1 MKTFFTHISFL
12 ILLNLI
18 LTDSIA
24 AQQSLNYMP
33 GEYLIQL
40 ESDKDIHSLI
50 KENFQTGIQTFT
62 FTPVEKVSKNFN
74 IWLLRTSGDIP
85 TTSEVLE
92 LLQTWKGVKIAQK
105 NHVGSYREK
114 IPNDVDFNRQWF
126 FKNTGQDDGK
136 PGADIKATEAWEIAT
151 GGLTMFGDTIVVA
164 VIDYGFEAG
173 HADLEENM
181 WYNHAEIPDNGI
193 DDDNNGYVD
202 DYYGWNATDSTG
214 NIYSSQSHGML
225 VNGMVGARGNNE
237 LGVTGIN
244 WNVKIMNVSLR
255 GIVESNVIKA
265 YDYVLSH
272 RKLYNETNGEK
283 GAFVVA
289 TNSSWGIDEGD
300 PSKAPL
306 WCNFYD
312 SLGVH
317 GILSCGATANFNFNV
332 DVVGDLPT
340 ACASDYLISV
350 TSSTRNDIKST
361 AGFGKTTIDLAAPGQ
376 SIYSTTRQSS
386 YSGSSGTSF
395 ASPLVAGMIGLLY
408 SVECKG
414 FQEMVKRNPGEAA
427 LLIKEVILSSVDP
440 LPSFA
445 NNTVSG
451 GRLNALNAMNVL
463 LTQCRSC
470 PQPDAPELFEVSPNS
485 MVIQWPDNDLYESF
499 VVRYRVEGAV
509 DWEEVVI
516 NGNIITLN
524 DLLSCTVYEVDV
536 QGVCVDENSEPSES
550 RFFETEGCCE
560 PPTGLD
566 TIFVQPNTA
575 RIKWESV
582 LPAEAYIFEY
592 KREADNIWNAVES
605 QDTQE
610 LIRFLDF
617 CTVYQVRVATIC
629 INDTT
634 DFSPVFEFRTKG
646 CGSCTEKVH
655 CEVPIGNNDL
665 KYISR
670 VSINNIDITSDA
682 GPGAYESFT
691 AEDAFA
697 LEVGLS
703 YPIEIEFAGQDSASP
718 IDIRAWLDY
727 NHDAIFDE
735 EEEVVV
741 SRDSFDNLVLSE
753 TLNIATRGRIGTT
766 RLRIAILDTDMN
778 DSLPVACPQA
788 GFTGDYEDY
797 CITLVQR
804 NCPRAPELDTVMV
817 GFTSIG
823 FEWDKAPAI
832 IGFTHRFK
840 KSSDTEWMEE
850 VSDTATSVS
859 FTGLTMCEFY
869 DFEIRTICE
878 FDTTQFQRLT
888 IQTMCPTSTREI
900 NSDEL
905 TVELYPNPVND
916 FLLINAFS
924 PDSKSITLT
933 LYSLTRSVLMQK
945 QEKLTQGQTDIQWHG
960 LSKLTPGMYILNIQT
975 EKGILSRKIVKQ

>member
-1 MKTFFTHISFL
+1 MNTYFTRISFL
-12 ILLNLI
+12 IHFLFGFI
-18 LTDSIA
+18 LTIQ

-40 ESDKDIHSLI
+40 DSDKDIHSVL
-50 KENFQTGIQTFT
+50 KENLQEGNQKFI

-74 IWLLRTSGDIP
+74 IWLMRLSGDIP
-85 TTSEVLE
+85 TNAEGLKI
-92 LLQTWKGVKIAQK
+92 LQSWKGVKIAQK
-105 NHVGSYREK
+105 NHVGAYREK
-114 IPNDVDFNRQWF
+114 IPNDIDFNRQWF

-151 GGLTMFGDTIVVA
+151 GGLTMFGDEIVVA

-173 HADLEENM
+173 HSDLEANM
-181 WYNHAEIPDNGI
+181 WYNTAEIPDNSI

-202 DYYGWNATDSTG
+202 DYYGWNATNDNG

-225 VNGMVGARGNNE
+225 VNGMVGAKGNNE
-237 LGVTGIN
+237 NGVTGIN
-244 WNVKIMNVSLR
+244 WDVKIMNVALR
-255 GIVESNVIKA
+255 NIVESDVIQA

-272 RKLYNETNGEK
+272 RKLYNQTNGEQ

-289 TNSSWGIDEGD
+289 TNSSWGIDEGKPED
-300 PSKAPL
+300 SPL
-306 WCNFYD
+306 WCGFYD

-317 GILSCGATANFNFNV
+317 GILSCGATANFNFNI

-340 ACASDYLISV
+340 ACASDYLITV
-350 TSSTRNDIKST
+350 TSSTRNDNKST

-376 SIYSTTRQSS
+376 SIYSTTRQNN
-386 YSGSSGTSF
+386 YGGSSGTSF

-408 SVECKG
+408 SVECIG

-427 LLIKEVILSSVDP
+427 LLIKEVLLTSVDP

-470 PQPDAPELFEVSPNS
+470 PPPEAPELLEVYADAMLIS
-485 MVIQWPDNDLYESF
+485 WLDNDLYESF
-499 VVRYRVEGAV
+499 VVRYREEGSAI
-509 DWEEVVI
+509 WEERTI
-516 NGNIITLN
+516 EGNIISLN
-524 DLLSCTVYEVDV
+524 ELLSCTVYEVV
-536 QGVCVDENSEPSES
+536 VLGICADENSEPSES
-550 RFFETEGCCE
+550 RFFKTEGCCE
-560 PPTGLD
+560 SPIGLD

-592 KREADNIWNAVES
+592 KRETDNIWNAVES

-617 CTVYQVRVATIC
+617 CTVYQVRIAAVC
-629 INDTT
+629 VNDTT
-634 DFSPVFEFRTKG
+634 EFSDVYEFRTKG
-646 CGSCTEKVH
+646 CGSCTEKIH
-655 CEVPIGNNDL
+655 CEVPAGTNDL

-670 VSINNIDITSDA
+670 VTINNIDINSSA
-682 GPGAYESFT
+682 GTDGYESFT

-703 YPIEIEFAGQDSASP
+703 YPIEIEFEGQDSASP
-718 IDIRAWLDY
+718 VHIRAWLDY
-727 NHDAIFDE
+727 NHDAVFDE

-741 SRDSFDNLVLSE
+741 SRDSFDRAVLRE
-753 TLNIATRGRIGTT
+753 TLNIASRGRIGTT
-766 RLRIAILDTDMN
+766 RLRIAILDADLN
-778 DSLPVACPQA
+778 DSLPVACPSA
-788 GFTGDYEDY
+788 GFNGDYEDY
-797 CITLVQR
+797 CITLLQR
-804 NCPRAPELDTVMV
+804 NCPRAPDVDTVVV
-817 GFTSIG
+817 GFTSME
-823 FEWDKAPAI
+823 FEWNKAPAI

-888 IQTMCPTSTREI
+888 IQTKCPTSTREI

-916 FLLINAFS
+916 FLLINAIS
-924 PDSKSITLT
+924 PDSKSVTLT
-933 LYSLTRSVLMQK
+933 IYSITGIAVMQK
-945 QEKLTQGQTDIQWHG
+945 QQQLSPGATDIQWHG
-960 LSKLTPGMYILNIQT
+960 LSKLSPGMYILNIQT
-975 EKGILSRKIVKQ
+975 ELGILSRKIVKQ